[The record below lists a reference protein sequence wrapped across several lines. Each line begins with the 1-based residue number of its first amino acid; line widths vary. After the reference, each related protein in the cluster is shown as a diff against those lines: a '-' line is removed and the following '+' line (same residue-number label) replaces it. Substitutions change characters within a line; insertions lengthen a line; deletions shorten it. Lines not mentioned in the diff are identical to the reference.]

1 MKTVHI
7 VSHTHWDREWY
18 LPFQQFR
25 LKLVHLI
32 DGLLDILREDINF
45 KYFMLDGQTI
55 VLDDYLQMRPERE
68 EELRRYIQRGRIVI
82 GPWHILPDMFLVS
95 PEAHIRNLLEGDRT
109 ARKFGQKMMVGYMPD
124 SFGHIGQMPQILRGF
139 GIESSSLWR
148 GVDDQPCE
156 FWWQA
161 PDGSQVFM
169 AHLRDGYGNGAEL
182 PAGDPRRFTE
192 LLAERIDSLGTHSA
206 ASDLLIMFGTDHMEP
221 NPQTSSAIAYA
232 DSALSEVKVI
242 HSTLPDYISSVRSS
256 IQGELMPV
264 IKGELRA
271 SLRSPLLPNVLS
283 SRIWIKQD
291 NHACQNLLEKWV
303 EPFTVF
309 AERIASDKESYRN
322 SANLNAAG
330 IQTGNRVAHPA
341 SITRQAWRL
350 LMENHP
356 HDSICGCSIDQ
367 VHTEMKARFDQ
378 VKQVGEELTRQSL
391 VSLAEAVITDRGHQS
406 EPDKFSSAVVV
417 FNPSSNP
424 RTDLVSAEIYLP
436 AGSEAFEIV
445 DDAGMSIP
453 YESLGT
459 ESSDLANMVLDRK
472 GFREAVTMVNEGRV
486 SGMGVQEF
494 STRREN
500 QVAHIDLRLSEAEPN
515 KEVWQQGI
523 EATSALL
530 KDESIISYHVR
541 ARTLPSNKIL
551 FAAPHI
557 PAMGY
562 RTFHI
567 RTQELVESK
576 PNRLNPAIR
585 WLMPLAKTA
594 FGQNLIERLTSE
606 PDPKPPYVIE
616 NEFFRVESITDGTL
630 TITDKRDGTVYSGL
644 NRFMDAGDCGD
655 EYNFCPVEYEPEP
668 RKSASRL
675 WGVKINRNE
684 VQQTIETAIEL
695 TVPAEINPDRKSRS
709 DETVQLG
716 IVTRISLSPGIPR
729 VDIHTEVENNA
740 RDHRLRVHFPT
751 GMDYNEADQP
761 VSADFDGHFEIVRRA
776 FGETRT
782 EGAVQSG
789 LWVEQPRPEVP
800 QLAFTDVSNG
810 IHGLMIAN
818 RGLPEVEVLKRP
830 DGQVEIALTLLRCV
844 GWLSRDDLSVRTG
857 HAGPGMETPDAQML
871 GTWSFDYSI
880 IPHVK
885 GQTSPYPL
893 AYHFETP
900 LRAAATT
907 LHFGVLP
914 STGSF
919 VDIESQGFIISSIKE
934 TDDNRGWLVR
944 GYNPTAKSIP
954 VSIKPWKPFR
964 SVEFA
969 DLAERKVRPVDNP
982 PGGRITFNAGPYEIV
997 TLIFND

>member
-1 MKTVHI
+1 MKTVHL

-18 LPFQQFR
+18 LTFQQFR

-32 DGLLDILREDINF
+32 DGLLTILKEDINF

-55 VLDDYLQMRPERE
+55 VLEDYLIMRPERE
-68 EELRRYIQRGRIVI
+68 EELRRYIQRGRIII

-109 ARKFGQKMMVGYMPD
+109 SRRFGQKMMVGYMPD

-139 GIESSSLWR
+139 GIESASLWR

-169 AHLRDGYGNGAEL
+169 AHLRDSYSNGAEL

-192 LLAERIDSLGTHSA
+192 MLSERISSLSTHSA

-221 NPQTSSAIAYA
+221 SPQTSSTIAYA
-232 DSALSEVKVI
+232 DSALSDVKVI
-242 HSTLPDYISSVRSS
+242 HSTLPDYISSVRAS

-264 IKGELRA
+264 IKGELRV

-291 NHACQNLLEKWV
+291 NHACQNLLEKWT

-309 AERIASDKESYRN
+309 ADRIVSDKESLRN
-322 SANLNAAG
+322 PTNNNASG
-330 IQTGNRVAHPA
+330 IQSAYRLTHPA
-341 SITRQAWRL
+341 PIIRQTWRL

-367 VHTEMKARFDQ
+367 VHNEMKSRFDQ
-378 VKQVGEELTRQSL
+378 VRQIGEELTRQSL
-391 VSLAEAVITDRGHQS
+391 NSLADLIITDRGHQS
-406 EPDKFSSAVVV
+406 EQEKFSSAVVV

-424 RTDLVSAEIYLP
+424 RTDLVTAEINLP
-436 AGSEAFEIV
+436 AGLEAFDLM
-445 DDAGMSIP
+445 DDTGKVIP

-459 ESSDLANMVLDRK
+459 ESSDLANMILDRK
-472 GFREAVTMVNEGRV
+472 GFREALTMVNEGRV

-500 QVAHIDLRLSEAEPN
+500 QVAHIELLLSEAEPN
-515 KEVWQQGI
+515 KENWQRGI

-530 KDESIISYHVR
+530 KDESITSYHVR

-557 PAMGY
+557 PAVGY

-567 RTQELVESK
+567 RAHEMAESS
-576 PNRLNPAIR
+576 PTHLNPAIR
-585 WLMPLAKTA
+585 LLMPLAKTS
-594 FGQNLIERLTSE
+594 FGKILIERFTSE
-606 PDPKPPYVIE
+606 PTPKPPYVIE
-616 NEFFRVESITDGTL
+616 NEFFGVESISDGTL

-644 NRFMDAGDCGD
+644 NRFMDVGDRGD
-655 EYNFCPVEYEPEP
+655 EYNFCPVEFEPKT
-668 RKSASRL
+668 RKSASKI
-675 WGVKINRNE
+675 WGVKINRSD
-684 VQQTIETAIEL
+684 VRQTLETAIEL
-695 TVPAEINPDRKSRS
+695 TVPFELTSDRKSRS
-709 DETVQLG
+709 DENVKLG

-729 VDIHTEVENNA
+729 VDIHTEVENNG
-740 RDHRLRVHFPT
+740 RDHRLRVHFST
-751 GMDYNEADQP
+751 GMDCNESNQP

-776 FGETRT
+776 FGETHHG
-782 EGAVQSG
+782 EAVPSG

-810 IHGLMIAN
+810 IRGLMIAN

-830 DGQVEIALTLLRCV
+830 DGQAEIALTLLRCV

-857 HAGPGMETPDAQML
+857 HAGPGTETPDAQMS

-900 LRAAATT
+900 LRAAATS

-919 VDIESQGFIISSIKE
+919 VDIESQGFVISSIKE
-934 TDDNRGWLVR
+934 TDDQRGWLVR

-964 SVEFA
+964 SVEFG
-969 DLAERKVRPVDNP
+969 DLAERKIRPVDAP
-982 PGGRITFNAGPYEIV
+982 PGGRVTFNASPYGIV